1 MVPDLPEPSLSLIS
15 MAFTHTAGSAL
26 SFQLKPLA
34 VWSVSFV
41 GVSTPV
47 TVPPEMHEAA
57 ARCAHW
63 CVERGVLL
71 TGPTC
76 LPASAWVAVC

>member
-1 MVPDLPEPSLSLIS
+1 

-34 VWSVSFV
+34 VCSVSFV

-47 TVPPEMHEAA
+47 TVLLRCTRLQHGVHSSVWSMVSSSLGAFLLLLGLPCVRPDPAA
-57 ARCAHW
+57 KAD
-63 CVERGVLL
+63 L
-71 TGPTC
+71 
-76 LPASAWVAVC
+76 